1 MSPAAVAP
9 ALLPLAAALLAIV
22 LTAATGFDQRAPL
35 PSGIEPY
42 LYGFF
47 LDRYPIFAFAIVYG
61 LARIVAAAVAPGSAS
76 VIRRVLGGLVG
87 IVLVLAVSFYP
98 TFGGLALRGGFG
110 VGSVAFLGQQPM
122 ALAYGLGTAVTA
134 LLFGTA
140 MGLGILMI
148 GRKRDRTRGWGRVLA
163 QGGATLVSRFLA
175 LWFAFAVLG
184 LARESGF
191 GAWPRR
197 PLSGQEVG
205 VAMALVFVAFLPHA
219 LLIAWRKRD
228 ESAVAANGD
237 GLIPGAGYR

>member
-1 MSPAAVAP
+1 MSPAAAAP

-22 LTAATGFDQRAPL
+22 VTAATGFDQRTPL
-35 PSGIEPY
+35 PAGLGPY

-47 LDRYPIFAFAIVYG
+47 LDRYPLFAFAIVYG
-61 LARIVAAAVAPGSAS
+61 LARIAAGAAAPGPL
-76 VIRRVLGGLVG
+76 VRRVLGGLAG
-87 IVLVLAVSFYP
+87 IVLVLAVCLYP

-122 ALAYGLGTAVTA
+122 ALAYALGTAVTA

-140 MGLGILMI
+140 IGLGVLTI
-148 GRKRDRTRGWGRVLA
+148 GRRREGTRGWGRRLA
-163 QGGATLVSRFLA
+163 EGGATLVSRFLA

-184 LARESGF
+184 LAREAGF

-197 PLSGQEVG
+197 PLGGSDLG
-205 VAMALVFVAFLPHA
+205 VATALVLTAFLPHA

-228 ESAVAANGD
+228 ESTVAADGD
-237 GLIPGAGYR
+237 GLIRRTGYR